1 MKPYRL
7 EIEDIAEVSGT
18 LGQYLVELDLVSDSG
33 DKTFY
38 KNIVVDAINENY
50 ARQIAAIRIAEI
62 METDTTSLNGLHGMR
77 VLIDVK
83 KGYMKQYANIVKKMD
98 AVRTDQETLLTAL
111 VKDAQQDAETGI
123 DIEDMGIY
131 VELDGNDPELV
142 YAVRTVIDEDNA
154 EYLELNI
161 APPVAPDWYSIY
173 DFYAGTAGTILS
185 EIMENL

>member
-7 EIEDIAEVSGT
+7 EIEDVAEVSGT

-38 KNIVVDAINENY
+38 KNIVVDAINEKY

-62 METDTTSLNGLHGMR
+62 METDTTALNGLHGMR
-77 VLIDVK
+77 VLVDVK
-83 KGYMKQYANIVKKMD
+83 KGYMKQYANIVEKMD
-98 AVRTDQETLLTAL
+98 AVRTEEENLLTSL

-123 DIEDMGIY
+123 NIEEMGIH
-131 VELDGNDPELV
+131 VQLDGNYPELV
-142 YAVRTVIDEDNA
+142 VAVRVEKSEGDD
-154 EYLELNI
+154 YLELNI
-161 APPVAPDWYSIY
+161 GTYSEPDWYSIY
-173 DFYAGTAGTILS
+173 DFYSGTAGTILY